1 MKRITY
7 LISLFVLVLACKKGD
22 KANTLEL
29 SQEEIKLTK
38 LEKLLLLPQD
48 SLIFSYD
55 LSNDSLR
62 TFPDLSAYTIKTL
75 DLSGNMLDTIIPH
88 YLPKGLDKLN
98 LSHNKY
104 RGQLRILEN
113 SMHTLKELDIS
124 YNALKTIYVGEPLY
138 RIIVSHNDLVEV
150 DINHRHIQYL
160 DISYNSNMSERV
172 TFSPERIDTIIR
184 EGVADGKQLVS
195 PNAPMIVYDFIHQ
208 SELMDMFHL
217 Q

>member
-7 LISLFVLVLACKKGD
+7 LISLIVLVLACKKGD

-104 RGQLRILEN
+104 RGQLIILEN

-195 PNAPMIVYDFIHQ
+195 PNAPMIVYDFIH
-208 SELMDMFHL
+208 
-217 Q
+217 

>member
-1 MKRITY
+1 MI
-7 LISLFVLVLACKKGD
+7 VLVLACKKGD

-62 TFPDLSAYTIKTL
+62 TFPDLSAYAIKTL

>member
-1 MKRITY
+1 MI
-7 LISLFVLVLACKKGD
+7 VLVLACKKGD

-195 PNAPMIVYDFIHQ
+195 PNAPMIVYDFIH
-208 SELMDMFHL
+208 
-217 Q
+217 

>member
-1 MKRITY
+1 MI
-7 LISLFVLVLACKKGD
+7 VLVLACKKGD

-124 YNALKTIYVGEPLY
+124 YNALKTIYIGEPLY

>member
-1 MKRITY
+1 MKRIIY
-7 LISLFVLVLACKKGD
+7 LISLIVLVLACKKGD

-38 LEKLLLLPQD
+38 LEKLLLHPQD

-124 YNALKTIYVGEPLY
+124 YNALKTIYIGEPLY

-184 EGVADGKQLVS
+184 EGVADGRQLVS

>member
-1 MKRITY
+1 MI
-7 LISLFVLVLACKKGD
+7 VLVLACKKGN

-124 YNALKTIYVGEPLY
+124 YNALKTIYVGEPLC

>member
-7 LISLFVLVLACKKGD
+7 LISLIVLVLACKKGD

-38 LEKLLLLPQD
+38 LEKLLLHPQD

-124 YNALKTIYVGEPLY
+124 YNALKTIYIGEPLY

-184 EGVADGKQLVS
+184 EGVADGRQLVS

>member
-1 MKRITY
+1 MI
-7 LISLFVLVLACKKGD
+7 VLVLACKKGD

-62 TFPDLSAYTIKTL
+62 TFPDLSAYAIKTL

-195 PNAPMIVYDFIHQ
+195 PNAPMIVYDFIH
-208 SELMDMFHL
+208 
-217 Q
+217 

>member
-1 MKRITY
+1 MKRIIY
-7 LISLFVLVLACKKGD
+7 LISLIVLVLACKKGD

-38 LEKLLLLPQD
+38 LEKLLLHPQD

-62 TFPDLSAYTIKTL
+62 TFPDLSAHTIKTL

-124 YNALKTIYVGEPLY
+124 YNALKTIYIGEPLY

-184 EGVADGKQLVS
+184 EGVADGRQLVS

>member
-1 MKRITY
+1 MI
-7 LISLFVLVLACKKGD
+7 VLVLACKKGD

-124 YNALKTIYVGEPLY
+124 YNALKTIYIGEPLY

-184 EGVADGKQLVS
+184 EGVADGRQLVS

>member
-1 MKRITY
+1 MI
-7 LISLFVLVLACKKGD
+7 VLVLACKKGD
-22 KANTLEL
+22 KANTFEL

-124 YNALKTIYVGEPLY
+124 YNALKTIYVGEPLC
-138 RIIVSHNDLVEV
+138 RIIVSHNHLVEV

-195 PNAPMIVYDFIHQ
+195 PNAPMIVYDFIH
-208 SELMDMFHL
+208 
-217 Q
+217 

>member
-1 MKRITY
+1 MI
-7 LISLFVLVLACKKGD
+7 VLVLACKKGD

-75 DLSGNMLDTIIPH
+75 DLSGNMLDTIISH

-124 YNALKTIYVGEPLY
+124 YNALKTIYVGEPLC

-172 TFSPERIDTIIR
+172 TFSPEKIDTIIR

>member
-1 MKRITY
+1 M
-7 LISLFVLVLACKKGD
+7 FVLVLACKKGD

-124 YNALKTIYVGEPLY
+124 YNALKTIYIGEPLY

-184 EGVADGKQLVS
+184 EGVADGRQLVS

>member
-1 MKRITY
+1 MI
-7 LISLFVLVLACKKGD
+7 VLVLACKKGD

-48 SLIFSYD
+48 TLIFSYD

>member
-7 LISLFVLVLACKKGD
+7 LISLIVLVLACKKGD

-124 YNALKTIYVGEPLY
+124 YNALKTIYIGEPLY

-184 EGVADGKQLVS
+184 EGVADGRQLVS

>member
-1 MKRITY
+1 MI
-7 LISLFVLVLACKKGD
+7 VLVLACKKGD

-104 RGQLRILEN
+104 RGQLIILEN

-172 TFSPERIDTIIR
+172 TFSPERIDTIIC

>member
-1 MKRITY
+1 MI
-7 LISLFVLVLACKKGD
+7 VLVLACKKGD

-98 LSHNKY
+98 LSHNRY
-104 RGQLRILEN
+104 SGQLRIIEN
-113 SMHTLKELDIS
+113 TMHTLKELDIS

-172 TFSPERIDTIIR
+172 TFSPEKIDTIIR

-195 PNAPMIVYDFIHQ
+195 PNAPMIVYDFIH
-208 SELMDMFHL
+208 
-217 Q
+217 

>member
-1 MKRITY
+1 MI
-7 LISLFVLVLACKKGD
+7 VLVLACKKGD

-124 YNALKTIYVGEPLY
+124 YNALKTIYIGEPLY

-172 TFSPERIDTIIR
+172 TFSPEKIDTIIR
-184 EGVADGKQLVS
+184 EGVADGRQLVS

>member
-1 MKRITY
+1 MI
-7 LISLFVLVLACKKGD
+7 VLVLACKKGD

-38 LEKLLLLPQD
+38 LEKLLLHPQD

-62 TFPDLSAYTIKTL
+62 TFPDLSAHTIKTL

-124 YNALKTIYVGEPLY
+124 YNALKTIYIGEPLY

-184 EGVADGKQLVS
+184 EGVADGRQLVS

>member
-1 MKRITY
+1 MI
-7 LISLFVLVLACKKGD
+7 VLVLACKKGD

-172 TFSPERIDTIIR
+172 TFSPEKIDTIIR

>member
-1 MKRITY
+1 MI
-7 LISLFVLVLACKKGD
+7 VLVLACKKGD

-104 RGQLRILEN
+104 RGQLIILEN

-195 PNAPMIVYDFIHQ
+195 PNAPMIVYDFIH
-208 SELMDMFHL
+208 
-217 Q
+217 

>member
-7 LISLFVLVLACKKGD
+7 LISLFVLVLACNKGD

-29 SQEEIKLTK
+29 FQEEIKLTK
-38 LEKLLLLPQD
+38 LEKLLLLPHD

-55 LSNDSLR
+55 LSNDSLS
-62 TFPDLSAYTIKTL
+62 TFPDLSAYAIKTL

>member
-1 MKRITY
+1 MI
-7 LISLFVLVLACKKGD
+7 VLVLACKKGD
-22 KANTLEL
+22 KANALEL

-195 PNAPMIVYDFIHQ
+195 PNAPMIVYDFIH
-208 SELMDMFHL
+208 
-217 Q
+217 

>member
-1 MKRITY
+1 MI
-7 LISLFVLVLACKKGD
+7 VLVLACKKGD

-150 DINHRHIQYL
+150 DINHQHIQYL

>member
-1 MKRITY
+1 MI
-7 LISLFVLVLACKKGD
+7 VLVLACKKGD

-208 SELMDMFHL
+208 SELMNMFHL

>member
-1 MKRITY
+1 MI
-7 LISLFVLVLACKKGD
+7 VLVLACKKGN

>member
-1 MKRITY
+1 MI
-7 LISLFVLVLACKKGD
+7 VLVLACKKGD

-98 LSHNKY
+98 LSYNKY

-124 YNALKTIYVGEPLY
+124 YNALKTIYIGEPLY

-172 TFSPERIDTIIR
+172 TFSPEKIDTIIR

>member
-1 MKRITY
+1 MI
-7 LISLFVLVLACKKGD
+7 VLVLACKKGD

-38 LEKLLLLPQD
+38 LEKLLLHPQD

-124 YNALKTIYVGEPLY
+124 YNALKTIYIGEPLY

-150 DINHRHIQYL
+150 DINHRHIQYF

>member
-1 MKRITY
+1 MI
-7 LISLFVLVLACKKGD
+7 VLVLACKKGD

-38 LEKLLLLPQD
+38 LEKLLLHPQD

-124 YNALKTIYVGEPLY
+124 YNALKTIYIGEPLY

-184 EGVADGKQLVS
+184 EGVADGRQLVS

>member
-1 MKRITY
+1 MI
-7 LISLFVLVLACKKGD
+7 VLVLACKKGD

>member
-1 MKRITY
+1 MI
-7 LISLFVLVLACKKGD
+7 VLVLACKKGD

-38 LEKLLLLPQD
+38 LEKLLLLPKD

-172 TFSPERIDTIIR
+172 TFSPEKIDTIIR